1 MPVEIYTAQMR
12 YSGDDRLDIT
22 VKTGDKVFA
31 PTWDMVM
38 SHKSYSLSD
47 DEYKKKY
54 IDLMRKSR
62 RDNSSR
68 WQEIMN
74 KERVVLVCY
83 CGAGKFC
90 HRILLAKML
99 EMIGAI
105 YKGELQPEQYPKRS
119 RKNEQTTNL

>member
-1 MPVEIYTAQMR
+1 MPVELYTAQIR

-22 VKTGDKVFA
+22 VKSGDGVFA

-38 SHKSYSLSD
+38 GHKNHFISD
-47 DEYKKKY
+47 DEYKKKH
-54 IDLMRKSR
+54 IELMRMSR
-62 RDNSSR
+62 KNNPLR

-74 KERVVLVCY
+74 KEKIVLTCY
-83 CGAGKFC
+83 CSAGKFC

-99 EMIGAI
+99 EMIGAT

-119 RKNEQTTNL
+119 K